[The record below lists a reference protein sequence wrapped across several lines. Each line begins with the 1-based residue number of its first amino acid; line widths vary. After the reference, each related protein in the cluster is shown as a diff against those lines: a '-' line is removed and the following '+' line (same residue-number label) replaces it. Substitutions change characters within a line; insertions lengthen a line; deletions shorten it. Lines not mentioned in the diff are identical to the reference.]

1 MYWNYI
7 EEFLMVVK
15 GDFIAIWN
23 LLEILF
29 IIYGILCVLT
39 DIMARFLKVSVHDY
53 DHLLAMF
60 AARIWNIVNKTDYKK
75 ARRYYM
81 VLTLKKDKFSKD
93 LHTLFGIDEFP
104 LLSADNA
111 YIYKDGVLTD
121 ELSGARYTIG
131 VPHEFL
137 NLTVKVNGA
146 KAVISNKQIQEAK
159 DNNISLYCKFK
170 NAVASPYRIE
180 YGNILSSVTADSV
193 EIIEKKLNK

>member
-1 MYWNYI
+1 MFLNYLKELLI
-7 EEFLMVVK
+7 MVK
-15 GDFIAIWN
+15 GDLATLSSLVKM
-23 LLEILF
+23 LLA
-29 IIYGILCVLT
+29 IYGMICIIT
-39 DIMARFLKVSVHDY
+39 DIMARFLKISFNDY
-53 DHLLAMF
+53 RHLLSRF
-60 AARIWNIVNKTDYKK
+60 AVCIWNIVNKTDRMK
-75 ARRYYM
+75 AVKYYM
-81 VLTLKKDKFSKD
+81 VLTLNKDRFSKD
-93 LHTLFGIDEFP
+93 LHTLFGTDEFP

-111 YIYKDGVLTD
+111 YIYKDGVKTD

-131 VPHEFL
+131 VPYEFL

-193 EIIEKKLNK
+193 EIVEKKLNK